1 MATTTTI
8 NSSFVGKD
16 AGMYIAAAMKESK
29 SLNELTIMDNVK
41 YKAIVKSLVGADFV
55 QDESC
60 DFTPTG
66 SLTLSEKVITP
77 KALKLNLQL
86 CKQDLLSAWESNQ
99 MGAGAN
105 NRNTPEFHAFVM
117 SYLADAIAESTE
129 NNIWS
134 GADAQG
140 GEFEGFLT
148 ATTGAFATDG
158 NVVAV
163 TKVGA
168 SIDASNIVDNLSA
181 IADAIPSTVLGKEDL
196 CIFINQKHYRNYIHK
211 MSELGYI
218 DRFNMSADYTPVFEG
233 IKLCVVDGMPND
245 KLVAA
250 RRSNLFFGTDLVGDQ
265 SELRM
270 LDMAD
275 IDGSDNIRVICKY
288 TAGTQIGIGSEIAY
302 LS

>member
-8 NSSFVGKD
+8 TSSFVGTD

-29 SLNELTIMDNVK
+29 TLDHLTIMDNVK
-41 YKAIVKSLVGADFV
+41 YKAIVKSLVGSGFV

-60 DFTPTG
+60 DFTATG
-66 SLTLSEKVITP
+66 NLALTEKVITP
-77 KALKLNLQL
+77 KALKLNIQL

-105 NRNTPEFHAFVM
+105 NRNTPEFHGFVM

-129 NNIWS
+129 NNVWS
-134 GADAQG
+134 GADANG

-148 ATTGAFATDG
+148 ATSGAFAQDG
-158 NVVAV
+158 NVIEVVKTASLDADTIVA
-163 TKVGA
+163 
-168 SIDASNIVDNLSA
+168 NLSLLS
-181 IADAIPSTVLGKEDL
+181 DAIPSTVLGKEDL
-196 CIFINQKHYRNYIHK
+196 VIFINQKHYRNYIHA
-211 MSELGYI
+211 MSKLGYI
-218 DRFNMSADYTPVFEG
+218 DKFNMSADYTPVFEG
-233 IKLCVVDGMPND
+233 IKLVVVDGMPND

-250 RRSNLFFGTDLVGDQ
+250 RKSNLFFGCDLVGDQ
-265 SELRM
+265 AELRM
-270 LDMAD
+270 LDMSD

>member
-66 SLTLSEKVITP
+66 TLTLSEKVITP
-77 KALKLNLQL
+77 KNLKLNLQL

-129 NNIWS
+129 NNIWT
-134 GADAQG
+134 GADANG

-148 ATTGAFATDG
+148 ASTGAFAQDG
-158 NVVAV
+158 NVIAVA
-163 TKVGA
+163 KGG
-168 SIDASNIVDNLSA
+168 SITAATIVDELSA
-181 IADAIPSTVLGKEDL
+181 CADAIPSTVLGKEDL
-196 CIFINQKHYRNYIHK
+196 CIFLNQKHYRNYIHK

-245 KLVAA
+245 QLVAA

-265 SELRM
+265 SSLKM

-288 TAGTQIGIGSEIAY
+288 TAGTQIGIGSEIVH

>member
-8 NSSFVGKD
+8 TSSFVGKD

-29 SLNELTIMDNVK
+29 TLDNLTIMDNVK
-41 YKAIVKSLVGADFV
+41 YKAVVKSLVGSGFI

-60 DFTPTG
+60 DFTATG
-66 SLTLSEKVITP
+66 DLNLSEKIITP
-77 KALKLNLQL
+77 KALKLNIQL

-129 NNIWS
+129 NNVWS
-134 GADAQG
+134 GADAVG

-158 NVVAV
+158 NVINV
-163 TKVGA
+163 TKTA
-168 SIDASNIVDNLSA
+168 SLDADTIVANLSLL
-181 IADAIPSTVLGKEDL
+181 ADAIPSTVLGKEDL
-196 CIFINQKHYRNYIHK
+196 VIFINQKHYRNYIHA
-211 MSELGYI
+211 MSVLGYI

-233 IKLCVVDGMPND
+233 IKLVVVDGMPND

-250 RRSNLFFGTDLVGDQ
+250 RKSNLFFGCDLVGDQ

-270 LDMAD
+270 LDMSD

>member
-16 AGMYIAAAMKESK
+16 AGLYIAAAMKESK
-29 SLNELTIMDNVK
+29 TLDHLTIMDNVK
-41 YKAIVKSLVGADFV
+41 YKSVVKALVGSNLV

-60 DFTPTG
+60 DFTATG
-66 SLTLSEKVITP
+66 SLTLSEKIITP
-77 KALKLNLQL
+77 KNLKLNVQL

-117 SYLADAIAESTE
+117 SYLADAIAESVEE
-129 NNIWS
+129 NVWA
-134 GADAQG
+134 GADANG

-148 ATTGAFATDG
+148 ATTGAFAQDG
-158 NVVAV
+158 NVVGVSKTA
-163 TKVGA
+163 TLSA
-168 SIDASNIVDNLSA
+168 TNIVANLDKLVA
-181 IADAIPSTVLGKEDL
+181 AIPTTVLGKEDL
-196 CIFINQKHYRNYIHK
+196 RIFMNQKTYRFYISA
-211 MSELGYI
+211 MSALGYI
-218 DRFNMSADYTPVFEG
+218 DKYNMSKDYSPVFEG
-233 IKLCVVDGMPND
+233 IDIAVVDGCPADNM
-245 KLVAA
+245 VAA
-250 RRSNLFFGTDLVGDQ
+250 RKSNLYFGTDVIGD
-265 SELRM
+265 SSSLKM

-288 TAGTQIGIGSEIAY
+288 TAGTQVGIGAEICH

>member
-66 SLTLSEKVITP
+66 TLTLSEKVITP
-77 KALKLNLQL
+77 KNLKLNLQL
-86 CKQDLLSAWESNQ
+86 CKQDLLSAC
-99 MGAGAN
+99 
-105 NRNTPEFHAFVM
+105 
-117 SYLADAIAESTE
+117 
-129 NNIWS
+129 
-134 GADAQG
+134 
-140 GEFEGFLT
+140 
-148 ATTGAFATDG
+148 
-158 NVVAV
+158 
-163 TKVGA
+163 
-168 SIDASNIVDNLSA
+168 
-181 IADAIPSTVLGKEDL
+181 ADAIPSTVLGKEDL
-196 CIFINQKHYRNYIHK
+196 CIFLNQKHYRNYIHK

-245 KLVAA
+245 QLVAA

-265 SELRM
+265 SSLKM

-288 TAGTQIGIGSEIAY
+288 TAGTQIGIGSEIVH

>member
-41 YKAIVKSLVGADFV
+41 YKAIVKSLVGQDFV

-77 KALKLNLQL
+77 KALKLNIQL

-129 NNIWS
+129 NNIWT
-134 GADAQG
+134 GADANG

-148 ATTGAFATDG
+148 ASTGAFAQDG
-158 NVVAV
+158 NVIAVA
-163 TKVGA
+163 KGG
-168 SIDASNIVDNLSA
+168 SITAATIVDELSA
-181 IADAIPSTVLGKEDL
+181 CADAIPSTVLGKEDL
-196 CIFINQKHYRNYIHK
+196 CIFLNQKHYRNYIHK

-245 KLVAA
+245 QLVAA

-265 SELRM
+265 SSLKM

-288 TAGTQIGIGSEIAY
+288 TAGTQIGIGAEIVH

>member
-16 AGMYIAAAMKESK
+16 AGLYIAAAMKESK
-29 SLNELTIMDNVK
+29 TLDHLTIMDNVK
-41 YKAIVKSLVGADFV
+41 YKSVVKALVGSNLV

-60 DFTPTG
+60 DFTATG
-66 SLTLSEKVITP
+66 SLTLSEKIITP
-77 KALKLNLQL
+77 KNLKLNVQL

-99 MGAGAN
+99 MGSGAN

-117 SYLADAIAESTE
+117 SYLADAIAESVEE
-129 NNIWS
+129 NVWA
-134 GADAQG
+134 GADANG

-148 ATTGAFATDG
+148 ATTGAFAQDG

-163 TKVGA
+163 SKTA
-168 SIDASNIVDNLSA
+168 TLSATNIVANLDKLVA
-181 IADAIPSTVLGKEDL
+181 AIPSTVLGKEDL
-196 CIFINQKHYRNYIHK
+196 RIFMNQKTYRFYISK
-211 MSELGYI
+211 MSSLGYI
-218 DRFNMSADYTPVFEG
+218 DKYNMSKDYSPVFEG
-233 IKLCVVDGMPND
+233 IDIAVVDGCPADNMI
-245 KLVAA
+245 AA
-250 RRSNLFFGTDLVGDQ
+250 RKSNLYFGTDVIGD
-265 SELRM
+265 SSSLKM

-288 TAGTQIGIGSEIAY
+288 TAGTQVGIGAEICH

>member
-41 YKAIVKSLVGADFV
+41 YKAIVKSLVGSDFV

-66 SLTLSEKVITP
+66 TLTLSEKVITP
-77 KALKLNLQL
+77 KNLKLNVQL

-129 NNIWS
+129 NNIWG
-134 GADAQG
+134 GADANG

-148 ATTGAFATDG
+148 ATTGAFAADG
-158 NVVAV
+158 NVVSVA
-163 TKVGA
+163 KGGA
-168 SIDASNIVDNLSA
+168 ITAATIVDELSA
-181 IADAIPSTVLGKEDL
+181 LCDAIPSTVLGKEDL
-196 CIFINQKHYRNYIHK
+196 AIFINQKHYRNYIHK

-218 DRFNMSADYTPVFEG
+218 DRYNMSADYTPVFEG

-288 TAGTQIGIGSEIAY
+288 TAGTQIGTGSEITH

>member
-66 SLTLSEKVITP
+66 TLTLSEKVITP
-77 KALKLNLQL
+77 KNLKLNLQL

-129 NNIWS
+129 NNIWT
-134 GADAQG
+134 GADANG

-148 ATTGAFATDG
+148 ATTGAFAQDG
-158 NVVAV
+158 NVIAVAKGGSF
-163 TKVGA
+163 TA
-168 SIDASNIVDNLSA
+168 STIVDELSA
-181 IADAIPSTVLGKEDL
+181 CADAIPSTVLGKEDL
-196 CIFINQKHYRNYIHK
+196 CIFLNQKHYRHYIHK

-245 KLVAA
+245 QLVAA

-265 SELRM
+265 SSLKM

-288 TAGTQIGIGSEIAY
+288 TAGTQIGIGSEICH